1 MSVPASVR
9 PEGTPAGTVTLQQ
22 AFAQAFGHEAA
33 GRLDAAREIYRHI
46 LSAIPEHPGAL
57 ARMALHHQ
65 RTGERGAA
73 RATLARAFASARA
86 QGLPLEEL
94 WLTQAEIESAA
105 GDAPAAR
112 AACREA
118 LAVRPDFVPAHRLL
132 AQWALNS
139 GDAVVAE
146 VHLRALLAASPTDVE
161 GRTNLALALLAQRRP
176 EDAEA
181 CIAETLKGAPDAAIV
196 WNIAAVVAYRRG
208 LHAVAEAR
216 IIEALRRHPSQP
228 AYLHLLGVIRK
239 AAGSH
244 AAARAALLA
253 ADAAAPDDREIPVT
267 LGGVCLDLGLVDEAR
282 SRLEEAVRRGAHSAV
297 AWDNLGLAR
306 RRGGDLEGAVA
317 AFAQA
322 VAADPKFVPALANL
336 IQARK
341 YLCDWDGLD
350 VLEQRVAALVDDPAG
365 DPRLSPFVALGLP
378 LSPEARLKAA
388 RRWSRAVL
396 PVPIAPRSPHAR
408 GERLRVGY
416 LSSDFREHPTGR
428 LMVGLFE
435 QHDRRRVEVHGYG
448 YGPREKAPLRQRIE
462 RAVDRWHDV
471 GDLSDADIARQIGAD
486 RIDVLVDCKG
496 HTQGGRLGI
505 LAHRPAPVQLHY
517 MGFPGTLGY
526 DAIDGV
532 IVDAEVVPAAHESH
546 FHERVWRLPRCY
558 FVTDGSR
565 VVPAA
570 PARTQLGL
578 PEQGLVLASLNQ
590 SYKLARPVFDRWMRA
605 LRSAPAAVLW
615 LFADDP
621 RTQANLRAEAA
632 RSGVAGERLVFARTA
647 PQDEH
652 LARIRCAD
660 LALDTLP
667 IGSHTTG
674 TDALWG
680 GVPLLTC
687 RGETLAGRVGA
698 SLLLAVGM
706 PGFITDSLEAYGER
720 LMELVA
726 DPAMLAGRREHLD
739 RGRASL
745 PLWDTAGFARDFE
758 SVLEDA
764 YAGTL
769 AQRGAAPC
777 REG

>member
-1 MSVPASVR
+1 MPTPASR
-9 PEGTPAGTVTLQQ
+9 GPEGTPAGTISVRQ
-22 AFAQAFGHEAA
+22 AFAQAFAHEAA
-33 GRLDAAREIYRHI
+33 GRLDAARAIYVHI
-46 LSAIPEHPGAL
+46 LRAIPEHPGAL
-57 ARMALHHQ
+57 ARMAFHHQ
-65 RTGERGAA
+65 QAGEPAAA

-94 WLTQAEIESAA
+94 WLTQAEIEAAA

-112 AACREA
+112 AACSEA
-118 LAVRPDFVPAHRLL
+118 LAVRPDFAPARRLMGR
-132 AQWALNS
+132 WALQA
-139 GDAVVAE
+139 GEAVAAE
-146 VHLRALLAASPTDVE
+146 AHLRAALAATPADVE
-161 GRTNLALALLAQRRP
+161 VGTNLAFALLAQRRLD
-176 EDAEA
+176 EAEA
-181 CIAETLKGAPDAAIV
+181 SIAETLQLHPDAAV
-196 WNIAAVVAYRRG
+196 AWQVASVVAYRRG
-208 LHAVAEAR
+208 VHAVAEAR
-216 IIEALRRHPSQP
+216 IVEALKRQPGQP
-228 AYLHLLGVIRK
+228 AYLHLLGMIRK

-253 ADAAAPDDREIPVT
+253 ADAAAPDDLEIPVT

-282 SRLEEAVRRGAHSAV
+282 ARLEEAVRRGAQGAI

-306 RRGGDLEGAVA
+306 RRGDDLEGAVA
-317 AFAQA
+317 AFERA

-336 IQARK
+336 IQARR

-350 VLEQRVAALVDDPAG
+350 VLEQRMAALVDDPAS
-365 DPRLSPFVALGLP
+365 DPRLSPTVALGLP
-378 LSPEARLKAA
+378 LSPEARLSAA
-388 RRWSRAVL
+388 RRWSRAML
-396 PVPIAPRSPHAR
+396 PTPVAPALPHAR
-408 GERLRVGY
+408 GDRLRVGY

-435 QHDRRRVEVHGYG
+435 QHDRRRVEVHGYS
-448 YGPREKAPLRQRIE
+448 YGPREETPLRQRIE
-462 RAVDRWHDV
+462 RAFDRWHDV
-471 GDLSDADIARQIGAD
+471 RDLSDAEIARQISAD
-486 RIDVLVDCKG
+486 GIDILIDRKG

-517 MGFPGTLGY
+517 MSFPGTIGY

-532 IVDAEVVPAAHESH
+532 IADAEVAPAAHAFH

-565 VVPAA
+565 HVPAA
-570 PARTQLGL
+570 PTRRQLGL
-578 PEQGLVLASLNQ
+578 PERGLVLASLNQ
-590 SYKLARPVFDRWMRA
+590 SYKLTRPVFVQWLKA
-605 LRSAPAAVLW
+605 LRSAPDAVLW
-615 LFADDP
+615 LLAGDP

-632 RSGVAGERLVFARTA
+632 RAGVAGERLVFAPA
-647 PQDEH
+647 VPQDEH

-667 IGSHTTG
+667 VGSHTTG

-680 GVPLLTC
+680 GVPMLTC

-698 SLLLAVGM
+698 SLVLAAGM
-706 PGFITDSLEAYGER
+706 PELVTDSLGAYGER
-720 LMELVA
+720 LLELVA
-726 DPAMLAGRREHLD
+726 DPAKLAGWREHLD

-758 SVLEDA
+758 SLLEDA

-769 AQRGAAPC
+769 AWRRAAP
-777 REG
+777 RTDR

>member
-1 MSVPASVR
+1 LEAGEAVAA
-9 PEGTPAGTVTLQQ
+9 EG
-22 AFAQAFGHEAA
+22 
-33 GRLDAAREIYRHI
+33 
-46 LSAIPEHPGAL
+46 
-57 ARMALHHQ
+57 
-65 RTGERGAA
+65 
-73 RATLARAFASARA
+73 
-86 QGLPLEEL
+86 
-94 WLTQAEIESAA
+94 
-105 GDAPAAR
+105 
-112 AACREA
+112 
-118 LAVRPDFVPAHRLL
+118 
-132 AQWALNS
+132 
-139 GDAVVAE
+139 
-146 VHLRALLAASPTDVE
+146 HLRAVLAVSPTDVE
-161 GRTNLALALLAQRRP
+161 GRTNLAHALLGQGRLD
-176 EDAEA
+176 DAEA
-181 CIAETLKGAPDAAIV
+181 SIAETLQLAPDAAIA
-196 WNIAAVVAYRRG
+196 WNVAAVVAYRRG

-216 IIEALRRHPSQP
+216 IVEALRRDPGRP
-228 AYLHLLGVIRK
+228 AFLHLLGIIRK
-239 AAGSH
+239 TAGSYR
-244 AAARAALLA
+244 AARAALLA

-267 LGGVCLDLGLVDEAR
+267 LGGVCLDLGLVGEAR
-282 SRLEEAVRRGAHSAV
+282 ARLEEAVRRGAQGAV

-306 RRGGDLEGAVA
+306 RRGDDLEGAVA
-317 AFAQA
+317 AFSQA

-341 YLCDWDGLD
+341 YLCDWEGLD
-350 VLEQRVAALVDDPAG
+350 VLEERMATLVDDPAC
-365 DPRLSPFVALGLP
+365 DPRLSPSVALGLP

-388 RRWSRAVL
+388 RRWSEAML
-396 PVPIAPRSPHAR
+396 PVPVAPRSAHAR

-448 YGPREKAPLRQRIE
+448 YGPREKTLLRQRIE

-471 GDLSDADIARQIGAD
+471 GDLSDADIARQISAD
-486 RIDVLVDCKG
+486 GIDVLVDRKG

-517 MGFPGTLGY
+517 MSFPGTIGY
-526 DAIDGV
+526 DAVDGV
-532 IVDAEVVPAAHESH
+532 IADAEVVPVAHELH

-565 VVPAA
+565 QVPAA

-590 SYKLARPVFDRWMRA
+590 SYKLTRRVFAKWLRA

-632 RSGVAGERLVFARTA
+632 RAGIAGERLVFAGTA

-698 SLLLAVGM
+698 SLVLAAGM
-706 PGFITDSLEAYGER
+706 PELVTDSLDAYGDR
-720 LMELVA
+720 LLELVA
-726 DPAMLAGRREHLD
+726 DPGRLAGWREHLD

-758 SVLEDA
+758 SLLEEA

-769 AQRGAAPC
+769 AGRSNAAGTD
-777 REG
+777 R